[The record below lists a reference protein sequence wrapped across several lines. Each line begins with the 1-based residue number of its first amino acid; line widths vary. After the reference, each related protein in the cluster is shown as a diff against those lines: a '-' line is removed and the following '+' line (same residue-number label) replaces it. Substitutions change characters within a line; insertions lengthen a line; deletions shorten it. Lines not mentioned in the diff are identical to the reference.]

1 MTAQVSNHSLVPVS
15 EPPASTGGL
24 PKRRAAWAV
33 VITSLALFMAT
44 LDNLVVTTA
53 LPVIRAHLHA
63 GLAGLEWTVNAYTLT
78 FAVLLLTG
86 AALGDRFGR
95 RRMFLVGLVIFTGA
109 SAAAALSPTVGW
121 LVTARAVQGAG
132 GALIMPLSLTLLS
145 AAVAPARRN
154 QALGVWGAI
163 GGVAVAA
170 GPLVG
175 GAVTSGW
182 SWESIFWI
190 NVPVGIVLLGLAR
203 WRLAESTGPRQPLDV
218 GGVALATAGL
228 LGVVLGLVRANS
240 HGWTSAGVL
249 ASFAVGAIGLI
260 GFVAWETRSSHPM
273 LPLRLFRNRSFA
285 AVNVMALFMSFGM
298 FGSIFFLSQFLQVVQ
313 HYSPLGA
320 GLRVLPWTGMPMLVA
335 PVAAA
340 LAQRFGGRPVL
351 AAGLALQA
359 GGLGWLA
366 LVSTPTV
373 SYSRLWL
380 PFMVSGV
387 GMALFFVP
395 LASVVLSSVRPEQ
408 EGLASGANSAFREVG
423 GVLGIAVLGAVFSA
437 KGGYTSG
444 PAYVAGL
451 VPAVWVGVAVVGAG
465 ALLALAL
472 PRRRRARAAVEVVD
486 PAVDPAVPVE
496 PLHDGVDPV
505 VVAGTRSLARQDGGR
520 RDPWTPVRVPEPVC
534 EPD

>member
-1 MTAQVSNHSLVPVS
+1 MSVQGSNQSL
-15 EPPASTGGL
+15 AL
-24 PKRRAAWAV
+24 PSAPGRPGSAWAV

-53 LPVIRAHLHA
+53 LPVIRHHLRA

-95 RRMFLVGLVIFTGA
+95 RRMFLVGLVVFTTA
-109 SAAAALSPTVGW
+109 SAAAALSPSVGW

-145 AAVAPARRN
+145 AAVSPERRN

-175 GAVTSGW
+175 GAVTTGW
-182 SWESIFWI
+182 SWQSIFWI
-190 NVPVGIVLLGLAR
+190 NVPVGIVLGVLAR
-203 WRLAESTGPRQPLDV
+203 WRLTESRGPRQPLDL
-218 GGVALATAGL
+218 GGVALASVGL
-228 LGVVLGLVRANS
+228 LGIVLALVRANG
-240 HGWTSAGVL
+240 HGWTSTGVL
-249 ASFAVGAIGLI
+249 ASFAAGVIGLA
-260 GFVAWETRSSHPM
+260 GFVMWEQRSNHPM
-273 LPLRLFRNRSFA
+273 LPMRLFRSRSFS
-285 AVNVMALFMSFGM
+285 AVNAVALFMSFGM

-340 LAQRFGGRPVL
+340 LASRFGGTPVL
-351 AAGLALQA
+351 SAGLVLQA
-359 GGLGWLA
+359 VGLAWLA
-366 LVSTPTV
+366 LEISPTV
-373 SYSRLWL
+373 SYSSVWL
-380 PFMVSGV
+380 PFAVSGI

-395 LASVVLSSVRPEQ
+395 LASVVLSSVRSEQ
-408 EGLASGANSAFREVG
+408 EGVASGANSAFREVG

-437 KGGYTSG
+437 RGGYTSG
-444 PAYVAGL
+444 AAYVAGL
-451 VPAVWVGVAVVGAG
+451 VPAVWVGVAVVGLG
-465 ALLALAL
+465 AVVALVL
-472 PRRRRARAAVEVVD
+472 PRRRVARARSELETASAEPAPRDVVLAANRRATASTGAGHDALD
-486 PAVDPAVPVE
+486 P
-496 PLHDGVDPV
+496 
-505 VVAGTRSLARQDGGR
+505 GGR
-520 RDPWTPVRVPEPVC
+520 GPSRSRVGVASR
-534 EPD
+534 

>member
-1 MTAQVSNHSLVPVS
+1 VSIEGSNQSLTKSPRPVRH
-15 EPPASTGGL
+15 G
-24 PKRRAAWAV
+24 AAWAV

-53 LPVIRAHLHA
+53 LPVIRVHLHA

-95 RRMFLVGLVIFTGA
+95 RRMFLVGLVVFTTA

-145 AAVAPARRN
+145 AAVRPERRN

-182 SWESIFWI
+182 SWQSIFWI
-190 NVPVGIVLLGLAR
+190 NVPVGVVLVVLAR
-203 WRLAESTGPRQPLDV
+203 WRLVESLGPRQPLDL
-218 GGVALATAGL
+218 GGVVFATTGL
-228 LGVVLGLVRANS
+228 LGIVLGLVRANS
-240 HGWTSAGVL
+240 HGWTSVGVL
-249 ASFAVGAIGLI
+249 SSFTVGAVGLAA
-260 GFVAWETRSSHPM
+260 FVAWERRSAHPM
-273 LPLRLFRNRSFA
+273 LPLRLFRSRSFT
-285 AVNVMALFMSFGM
+285 AVNVMALLMSFGM

-313 HYSPLGA
+313 HYSPLAA

-335 PVAAA
+335 PLAAA

-351 AAGLALQA
+351 ASGLALQA
-359 GGLGWLA
+359 IGLAWLA
-366 LVSTPTV
+366 LEATPTL

-380 PFMVSGV
+380 PFVVAGV

-408 EGLASGANSAFREVG
+408 EGVASGTNSAFREVG

-437 KGGYTSG
+437 RGGYESG
-444 PAYVAGL
+444 PAYVSGL
-451 VPAVWVGVAVVGAG
+451 VPAVWVGAVVVGAG

-472 PRRRRARAAVEVVD
+472 PRRLAALAAKAPRDTAET
-486 PAVDPAVPVE
+486 
-496 PLHDGVDPV
+496 GV
-505 VVAGTRSLARQDGGR
+505 R
-520 RDPWTPVRVPEPVC
+520 RDPGTLTPAVVSIGSGIDALGADRGAGARVAVRVPELVC
-534 EPD
+534 EPE